1 MKSWIEIS
9 AQRLAENYR
18 VLADAAGADAA
29 VLAVIKADAY
39 GHGAQLCAPVL
50 TRAGAAWLGVT
61 DPAEGASVR
70 SALASAGIP
79 AGRQPRVLVMSEGL
93 EEDAAAV
100 LEHRLTPVVGNAVQ
114 IEALA
119 HAAKRHGI
127 HSVDVHLEID
137 TGMARQGA
145 APGRELDAVL
155 EQLRQHNEVRVDG
168 VMTHFASAEVTG
180 SHQTSAQ
187 RQTFEQAIQ
196 QVASVGLRP
205 SWIHAGNSSTVDNQH
220 DESGSHECPLCW
232 LRRVARA
239 ASARPMVRTGL
250 SLYGYSLP
258 LERERDYTG
267 PADPL
272 VRSRLQL
279 VMTWKAC
286 VTHIREVEAGTRLGY
301 NGTFTASERMRLALL
316 PLGYADGLRRELS
329 GTDIRSGGRV
339 LFGSQAAAIVGRV
352 SMNLTM
358 VDVTA
363 LPGVTVGDEAVVLG
377 QGFTAADHACIAG
390 TIPYEIL
397 CGIKSARRFCS

>member
-9 AQRLAENYR
+9 AQRLAANYR
-18 VLADAAGADAA
+18 LLADAAGADSS

-50 TRAGAAWLGVT
+50 ARAGAAWLGVT
-61 DPAEGASVR
+61 DVAEGATVR
-70 SALASAGIP
+70 SALAAEEIAP
-79 AGRQPRVLVMSEGL
+79 AQQPRVLVMSEGL
-93 EEDAAAV
+93 DEDAEAV
-100 LEHRLTPVVGNAVQ
+100 LEHRLTPVVGSPAQ

-119 HAAKRHGI
+119 HTAKRRGI
-127 HSVDVHLEID
+127 DSVDVHLEID
-137 TGMARQGA
+137 TGMSRQGV

-155 EQLRQHNEVRVDG
+155 ASFRAQTIVRLDG

-180 SHQTSAQ
+180 SHQTAAQ
-187 RQTFEQAIQ
+187 RQSFEQAIR
-196 QVASVGLRP
+196 QVASIGRPP
-205 SWIHAGNSSTVDNQH
+205 SWIHAGNSSTIDNQH
-220 DESGSHECPLCW
+220 DESGSRECPLCW
-232 LRRVARA
+232 LHRVARA

-258 LERERDYTG
+258 LEREQDYTG

-272 VRSRLQL
+272 VRPRLHP

-286 VTHIREVEAGTRLGY
+286 VTHIREVEAGTRIGY
-301 NGTFTASERMRLALL
+301 NGTFTAPAHMRLALL

-329 GTDIRSGGRV
+329 GTDAKPGGWV

-352 SMNLTM
+352 SMNLTI
-358 VDVTA
+358 VDITT
-363 LPGVTVGDEAVVLG
+363 LPSVAVGDEAIMLG
-377 QGFTAADHACIAG
+377 DGFTAEDHARIAG

-397 CGIKSARRFCS
+397 CGIKAARRLL